1 MMSRKV
7 GAVVLVLVASVAVA
21 AGAVWGVQEA
31 ARLDDGEIR
40 AFLDGIHGKRG
51 MMNVPRVDGEF
62 LHDFIVERGYKRGL
76 EIGTSNGYSAIW
88 MGMALRKTGGK
99 LVTLEIDKRRA
110 SLARENFARVK
121 LGEVIEL
128 REGDAL
134 AIIPGLSVPFDF
146 VFIDAWKPD
155 YIRYFRMVFPKV
167 RVGGAI
173 FAHNVLSHGSE
184 MRDFLET
191 IEEHPDL
198 ETRIER
204 RSRAG
209 ISVSVKRR

>member
-1 MMSRKV
+1 MVKRKV
-7 GAVVLVLVASVAVA
+7 GAVVFVLVTSAAA
-21 AGAVWGVQEA
+21 AGVLWGVQEA
-31 ARLDDGEIR
+31 GRLSDGEIR
-40 AFLDGIHGKRG
+40 AFLDEIHGKRG

-110 SLARENFARVK
+110 ALARENFARVK

-134 AIIPGLSVPFDF
+134 EIIPGLSGPFDF

-155 YIRYFRMVFPKV
+155 YIRYFEMIYPKV

-184 MRDFLET
+184 MRDFLEE
-191 IEEHPDL
+191 IEKHPDL
-198 ETRIER
+198 DTHIDR

-209 ISVSVKRR
+209 ISVSVKGR

>member
-1 MMSRKV
+1 MMRRKV

-99 LVTLEIDKRRA
+99 LVTLEIDERRA
-110 SLARENFARVK
+110 SLARKNFARVK

-134 AIIPGLSVPFDF
+134 EIVPELSGPFDF

-184 MRDFLET
+184 MQDFLEL
-191 IEEHPDL
+191 IEKHPGL
-198 ETRIER
+198 ETWIER

-209 ISVSVKRR
+209 ISVSVKGR